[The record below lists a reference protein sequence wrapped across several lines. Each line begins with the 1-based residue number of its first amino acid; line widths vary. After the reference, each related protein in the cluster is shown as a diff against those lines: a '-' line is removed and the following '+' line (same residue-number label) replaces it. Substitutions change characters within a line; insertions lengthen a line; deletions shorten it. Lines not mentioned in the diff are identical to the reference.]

1 MKKILSIL
9 ICLVLGISSAWAAA
23 KITINST
30 CNPTNGG
37 VVAVQTKT
45 STGANWS
52 GSIQWPNS
60 WNNQNYGEAGAH
72 KASISTRT
80 VGIRYMVT
88 ATANAGFYFVE
99 FDGLPVAEQS
109 WKGDYDS
116 ETIYNDITENP
127 YDAITKYVTS
137 NTTYNVIANF
147 KPVAVDAVS
156 PSGIVL
162 NSTDKLGFAE
172 TTITFTVTGADNM
185 NDFVSDKVVLS
196 GDSRFTIQS
205 TNLSGNTVKV
215 VVRFTDDNHHV
226 IDGTLPQATVT
237 LTSKGDNASKKTAT
251 ITATSDLTPKITI
264 TPSPC
269 DLTPDSP
276 VAEGNTVSDTLT
288 ASAATGYANV
298 CGEATWSA
306 AFSDP
311 EEAERMG
318 YSADFSNPKIG
329 IPVSFTPTVY
339 SINQANVETYI
350 RITTTYT
357 DGSPKVITNTDSVVI
372 SADAGKVITIDG
384 LTEAVMDF
392 GIIDY
397 TDTNISV
404 TQEFPVFSTLPAGN
418 FNFTASDF
426 NSNIVYANNFKAGST
441 SATDNVSVTVTVDS
455 TLVPGDYQPNLTY
468 TENVA
473 QDPISASM
481 DVKVSIKLAK
491 PVVTTEASTGR
502 VYLSWNEVYGAT
514 KYKVWSGNVV
524 VTDTIVAGQSSYKYE
539 VSQINGVSLENFIQ
553 YPFEV
558 EAVYAD
564 DHVGN
569 RKSDIVYET
578 PGLPGEIRIDNVS
591 GVEIFTGTEGYSEGD
606 PTYGVFPYTPKR
618 KVSLEHVFDTVG
630 NPLFDELYIFGLT
643 TNTVGGT
650 EINAPSAIVACN
662 AKTPCY
668 VYVKKGNVYKKDS
681 EFDATCTR
689 FDHGTSKNKK
699 HLYFTGYCPFAY
711 MGVSSTEDG
720 WMYFKGGNTRVDLYL
735 DSCQIMGRYKTP
747 TGQNSGYNPY
757 TLELRANVDNLGA
770 DNPNISFIA
779 GVSSPFVFTSTTKQ
793 EGESYKPH
801 IHIAGKNHL
810 KGQLGSYITKTMGII
825 RILFFDY
832 EIDAGIENIYTYN
845 APITIKP
852 TDVGQFTDLVMDDV
866 WKDGSITNGYLWLD
880 SERGD
885 SPSEKVVAVDLG
897 SANGTLTIN
906 GGQYHM
912 RNSAADGTYACNLAV
927 GYRMFSKLVQKEV
940 ASVNVDCLLHL
951 YGFGGDMTDS
961 KVTINSGTFTMYK
974 NMYPSAIGGYLGEG
988 YYKDQINFLDLRLP
1002 AGNGYSRINGGT
1014 FNGISNVLMCN
1025 QVTSTGASPKNG
1037 YGDWL
1042 CLQEF
1047 EVTEEKQRN
1056 GSVNFTFPELYIAD
1070 VPVYDNPQVVY
1081 DITDATVNSDVV
1093 RGFLYGGQSVNTYVK
1108 DGKCYVNLLLAGEA
1122 YSKDGYCPECNYQ
1135 DEAIIFQ
1142 WATTLPMM
1150 SASKEVAGQMQAIQ
1164 IGGASEVKVKPSD
1177 QQIKYQTNQL
1187 MYMDLEGLEP
1197 YSLMLANGAGIGF
1210 YNVDSTRGQ
1219 FTNTGNYEI
1228 LKHLNL
1234 LKTVQADTWYAF
1246 TAPFNIH
1253 DVSVLEMS
1261 NEKKQ
1266 EKMSRADAL
1275 KQQAVDNL
1283 SLLYEVQN
1291 FIIPNEE
1298 GRASSLTFREMISFN
1313 NGPTV
1318 YPLIH
1323 YNDSNIMTANYY
1335 LYELDPDSLNTEG
1348 EFGTDA
1354 TGTSLNIDWTPVKR
1368 NPGEP
1373 IMYKGE
1379 TYAMQFPFCPMCND
1393 LESRKYYDYWSN
1405 KMILFHGNGPQEIFG
1420 KDVHNVIKRTSVS
1433 SGFATLVGN
1442 STFADM
1448 TNVTGYVHKD
1458 TTLEETPG
1466 DWFVY
1471 EEGATVKPTQGYLL
1485 YNGGR
1490 SGMPTRISRSG
1501 EMIYDNNSPTS
1512 IDGIPTIAD
1521 RSALMIFDAID
1532 GFNIL
1537 SLREQM
1543 VTVYNLQG
1551 HVIFHQYMS
1560 EGQQIHIAT
1569 APGVYVVKGES
1580 ETIKVMVE

>member
-1 MKKILSIL
+1 MKKILSIFVF
-9 ICLVLGISSAWAAA
+9 VLLGVSLSYGD
-23 KITINST
+23 ITITAKAVIDNHQTS
-30 CNPTNGG
+30 GG
-37 VVAVQTKT
+37 GTVQAHIYVGR
-45 STGANWS
+45 SWDNWS
-52 GSIQWPNS
+52 GWESGPI
-60 WNNQNYGEAGAH
+60 
-72 KASISTRT
+72 
-80 VGIRYMVT
+80 
-88 ATANAGFYFVE
+88 
-99 FDGLPVAEQS
+99 D
-109 WKGDYDS
+109 
-116 ETIYNDITENP
+116 
-127 YDAITKYVTS
+127 VTS
-137 NTTYNVIANF
+137 SVRSGESNPEYSADIKSTSPGYYFYQWEEENGSKITQKNNSNSIKDATITASKTVYAVF
-147 KPVAVDAVS
+147 KPVEISNAPAATIATTD
-156 PSGIVL
+156 L
-162 NSTDKLGFAE
+162 NGTN
-172 TTITFTVTGADNM
+172 TVTVIYPVAHADNV
-185 NDFVSDKVVLS
+185 NDFQIPVVTGEGFSYVSHSYADNKVSVE
-196 GDSRFTIQS
+196 
-205 TNLSGNTVKV
+205 
-215 VVRFTDDNHHV
+215 VRFTDFNKDNV
-226 IDGTLPQATVT
+226 NGDAKPTFTGMVT
-237 LTSKGDNASKKTAT
+237 LKSAGGESSGTAT
-251 ITATSDLTPKITI
+251 ITATSDLAPKFTI

-276 VAEGNTVSDTLT
+276 VAEGNTVHDTLT
-288 ASAATGYANV
+288 ASAATGYAKV

-311 EEAERMG
+311 EDAALMG
-318 YSADFSNPKIG
+318 YSADFTNPKS
-329 IPVSFTPTVY
+329 IPVSFIPTVY
-339 SINQANVETYI
+339 SINQANVKAKIY
-350 RITTTYT
+350 ITTTYT
-357 DGSPKVITNTDSVVI
+357 DGSGKVITNKDSVII

-384 LTEAVMDF
+384 LTKAVMDF

-397 TDTNISV
+397 TDTKIPV
-404 TQEFPVFSTLPAGN
+404 TQTFQVFSTLPAGN
-418 FNFTASDF
+418 FILTASDF
-426 NSNIVYANNFKAGST
+426 NSDIVYANNFNKGST
-441 SATDNVSVTVTVDS
+441 AATDNVSVTVNS
-455 TLVPGDYQPNLTY
+455 TLEPGDYQANLTY
-468 TENVA
+468 IENVA

-491 PVVTTEASTGR
+491 PVVTTEASTRR

-524 VTDTIVAGQSSYKYE
+524 VTDTIVAGKSSYKHE

-591 GVEIFTGTEGYSEGD
+591 GVEIFTGTEVYLEGD
-606 PTYGVFPYTPKR
+606 AKYGVFPYAQKR
-618 KVSLEHVFDTVG
+618 KVSFERIFDTEG

-643 TNTVGGT
+643 TDIDGGT
-650 EINAPSAIVACN
+650 EINAPSATVACN

-668 VYVKKGNVYKKDS
+668 VYVKSGNVYKKDS

-689 FDHGTSKNKK
+689 FDHGTSKNGK

-720 WMYFKGGNTRVDLYL
+720 WMYFKGGDTRVDLYL

-825 RILFFDY
+825 TIWFFDY

-852 TDVGQFTDLVMDDV
+852 TDLGQYTDLVMDDI
-866 WKDGSITNGYLWLD
+866 WRDGSITNGYLWLD

-940 ASVNVDCLLHL
+940 AGVNIDCLLHL

-974 NMYPSAIGGYLGEG
+974 NMYPASTGYLGEG
-988 YYKDQINFLDLRLP
+988 YYIDQVNFLDLRLP
-1002 AGNGYSRINGGT
+1002 AGNGYSQINGGT
-1014 FNGISNVLMCN
+1014 FNGISNVSFCSTVL
-1025 QVTSTGASPKNG
+1025 STGASPVNQKG
-1037 YGDWL
+1037 RWL
-1042 CLQEF
+1042 CLQ
-1047 EVTEEKQRN
+1047 
-1056 GSVNFTFPELYIAD
+1056 
-1070 VPVYDNPQVVY
+1070 
-1081 DITDATVNSDVV
+1081 DVV
-1093 RGFLYGGQSVNTYVK
+1093 VDGINANGTSFVTIPDPFTKGYRSNPKVSYDLTQSNSVLTADQYGAQSLNAFVREV
-1108 DGKCYVNLLLAGEA
+1108 DGVPTSFVSLLLPGQA
-1122 YSKDGYCPECNYQ
+1122 CNSGGCVDCEKQ

-1150 SASKEVAGQMQAIQ
+1150 SASTEVAGQMQAIQ
-1164 IGGASEVKVKPSD
+1164 IGGEYTVNVTPLG
-1177 QQIKYQTNQL
+1177 QQIEYQTNQL

-1253 DVSVLEMS
+1253 DISVLEMS
-1261 NEKKQ
+1261 NEKEQ
-1266 EKMSRADAL
+1266 EKMSRSEAL
-1275 KQQAVDNL
+1275 EQQAEDGL
-1283 SLLYEVQN
+1283 KLLYDIQD
-1291 FIIPNEE
+1291 FIIPNAE

-1318 YPLIH
+1318 YPLTH
-1323 YNDSNIMTANYY
+1323 YNDSNMMTANYY
-1335 LYELDPDSLNTEG
+1335 LYELHPDSLNTEG
-1348 EFGTDA
+1348 EFRTDA

-1368 NPGEP
+1368 NPGDP
-1373 IMYKGE
+1373 IMYQGE

-1393 LESRKYYDYWSN
+1393 LESRTYYDYWSN

-1420 KDVHNVIKRTSVS
+1420 KDEHNVIKGTSVS

-1448 TNVTGYVHKD
+1448 TNVTGYVHKY
-1458 TTLEETPG
+1458 TTLEGEENPG
-1466 DWFVY
+1466 DWFVL
-1471 EEGATVKPTQGYLL
+1471 ETGATVKPTQGYLL
-1485 YNGGR
+1485 YNGG
-1490 SGMPTRISRSG
+1490 SNGMPTRISRSG
-1501 EMIYDNNSPTS
+1501 EMIYDNNSTTTG

-1521 RSALMIFDAID
+1521 RTALMIFGSID